1 MGSAKALG
9 IDKSVG
15 SLVVG
20 KAADIQ
26 AVDMSAIESAPMYSV
41 ISHLVYCT
49 GRSQVSDVWV
59 NGKQLVKGR
68 KLQTLDEGAVMVKA
82 REWAAKAKE
91 HATVPPVA
99 AA

>member
-1 MGSAKALG
+1 MNGA
-9 IDKSVG
+9 
-15 SLVVG
+15 
-20 KAADIQ
+20 
-26 AVDMSAIESAPMYSV
+26 
-41 ISHLVYCT
+41 
-49 GRSQVSDVWV
+49 GRPGWQ
-59 NGKQLVKGR
+59 GR